1 MRVPAERTA
10 AFVVA
15 VGLALSLQPATAS
28 ATPLPEVC
36 AAGRIPVAATFPL
49 EACVEGDAVRVRN
62 SSDVVVVVAGS
73 GDLGAPALVGADDGP
88 LATVTRL
95 AVGGEGVLLPGD
107 VVRWPLGQGTA
118 EISVVEGAPATA
130 AIAAELEAVLPDH
143 PEPDALRRH
152 ASLIGDLLAGIEARR
167 SCLRGQN
174 FLGRA
179 ACDVGTAAAIGRA
192 VTEGLPDGV
201 APDVGVRMLDPD
213 RWTRWSGLSS
223 PQVRGSLQMP
233 AVAPPVQAATVE
245 TPPEQGGVDPAPD
258 PSVTQAQPVPA
269 PPAAPVPAPVPAP
282 AQVPPRADGPPAGP
296 AQAED
301 GRHTDGG
308 KGNGKGNGDGKGNGN
323 GKKK

>member
-1 MRVPAERTA
+1 VRLPAVRA
-10 AFVVA
+10 PAFVVA

-36 AAGRIPVAATFPL
+36 AAGRVPVATTFPL
-49 EACVEGDAVRVRN
+49 EACVEGDGVRVRN
-62 SSDVVVVVAGS
+62 SSDVVVVVSGS

-107 VVRWPLGQGTA
+107 VVRWPLGQGPA
-118 EISVVEGAPATA
+118 GISVVEGAPATET
-130 AIAAELEAVLPDH
+130 IAAELAAVLPDQ

-179 ACDVGTAAAIGRA
+179 ACDVGTATVIGRA
-192 VTEGLPDGV
+192 VTERLPDDV
-201 APDVGVRMLDPD
+201 APDVGMRLLDPD

-223 PQVRGSLQMP
+223 PQVRGSLQIP
-233 AVAPPVQAATVE
+233 AVAPPVPAATIE
-245 TPPEQGGVDPAPD
+245 TPPEQGGGPAP
-258 PSVTQAQPVPA
+258 PPPIAQAQPVPA
-269 PPAAPVPAPVPAP
+269 PPAVPVPVPVPAP
-282 AQVPPRADGPPAGP
+282 AQVPPRADGPSAGP

-301 GRHTDGG
+301 GRDKDRGNRN
-308 KGNGKGNGDGKGNGN
+308 GNGKGNG
-323 GKKK
+323 KKK